1 MRRGQ
6 PPHPLNSDAR
16 QDATLAEAHDRYEL
30 VARFTTPSSERGL
43 LLHDLAEQRA
53 PSSAWPLR
61 LRLQNVTAY
70 RALLHNASEEPASTT
85 AAPAVLLGFREY
97 ESAGRGAISL
107 GDCMLSFGLYLL
119 SALFVFAC
127 LGVRLMDEE
136 RQRGRRAAQFGRM
149 ATQTP
154 FVSADGEILV
164 IGSRVQTQY
173 TLDEGGN
180 DEWYAGTVGALLPG
194 GDATVVYD
202 DGDTWTGSCAELYML
217 RGDDQEHALPQG
229 LGNLPLA
236 HGVPIGSWQSA
247 AYQSHASTT
256 LPMGVPLPVHGR

>member
-85 AAPAVLLGFREY
+85 APTTGAGLHSRPA
-97 ESAGRGAISL
+97 GADED
-107 GDCMLSFGLYLL
+107 G
-119 SALFVFAC
+119 
-127 LGVRLMDEE
+127 GVVPRS
-136 RQRGRRAAQFGRM
+136 
-149 ATQTP
+149 P
-154 FVSADGEILV
+154 
-164 IGSRVQTQY
+164 
-173 TLDEGGN
+173 TLP
-180 DEWYAGTVGALLPG
+180 LC
-194 GDATVVYD
+194 
-202 DGDTWTGSCAELYML
+202 TGSVEL
-217 RGDDQEHALPQG
+217 
-229 LGNLPLA
+229 
-236 HGVPIGSWQSA
+236 
-247 AYQSHASTT
+247 
-256 LPMGVPLPVHGR
+256 